1 MASINQ
7 VSPVNLD
14 SKQLPKAKKQQAKIN
29 LMQLNAYS
37 PNLLEN
43 FLDLMAH
50 NNKSVIS
57 FGYAPTKHGTEDKQ
71 FVPYIPMNET
81 LARPYGQDFD
91 VNTFAPT
98 LSDYAK
104 SKIRDEASSRINGT
118 RPWPKIDQINAWMV
132 TAETDEFKSD
142 GGLGKV
148 AADLPNSF
156 NKKFNKDKENLMSVI
171 TPMYVNGKEYKLEYD
186 KAKDKFV
193 YRYGKEGKKTINIEY
208 KGKINVP
215 IYVGAPHNTRLKDID
230 VRIFTTALQSDKPKP
245 TPHIFLEI
253 PEYGDDANG
262 HYTTFNQFFNI
273 LDRNPKATNNNTP
286 YANSEFSDPV
296 FRMAFF
302 SKGVYELMKSIK
314 EGDFK
319 GIEAPNAV
327 LLNDWH
333 AGSLAAMMHYT
344 ANAEADTGAISKE
357 TGRYFDETPTIY
369 IAHNCEH
376 QGASDG
382 NDNLR
387 TNIFGTLFG
396 AYGVDII
403 PNAKSWNEAFKE
415 EQNALMRYTN
425 YNSLKTGMALVD
437 RVVPV
442 SENYG
447 QELVHSNVKA
457 NGLMDL
463 LKARYYGPGH
473 TLTPITNGYSKS
485 LIIPN
490 KKNMKEIVDKT
501 IEDMTLGDAN
511 APKIDF
517 SKFKLK
523 AYDGNSLNV
532 KVQNK
537 NAIMRLFKQLLERE
551 RQLGYDE
558 DNKPVRKY
566 LVFEADK
573 TFIKEDDFSH
583 TPVIAYSGRVD
594 SQKGLDSIFKE
605 AMWKFAERNKNT
617 PEEKLPVFILGGK
630 ITQKEAYDRLKEFK
644 YYMTEYFPNVGHR
657 IILLHG
663 FLNTN
668 LVATAADMFLV
679 PSVFEP
685 CGLTQLEAMAKG
697 ALPLATS
704 TGGLVDTI
712 KDGVDGFRTKAFYD
726 ESGDKK
732 LLYGGGYSNN
742 YDAFLE
748 MLERGLDT
756 YYNNPAKFKEMQK
769 AAMENDFSWDKE
781 DGAIDKYINLIRTGR
796 PE

>member
-193 YRYGKEGKKTINIEY
+193 YRYGKEGKKTINVEY

-396 AYGVDII
+396 AYGVEVKDLIEAVETVDIH
-403 PNAKSWNEAFKE
+403 
-415 EQNALMRYTN
+415 
-425 YNSLKTGMALVD
+425 G
-437 RVVPV
+437 
-442 SENYG
+442 
-447 QELVHSNVKA
+447 
-457 NGLMDL
+457 
-463 LKARYYGPGH
+463 
-473 TLTPITNGYSKS
+473 
-485 LIIPN
+485 
-490 KKNMKEIVDKT
+490 KKRIY
-501 IEDMTLGDAN
+501 AN
-511 APKIDF
+511 AECKY
-517 SKFKLK
+517 
-523 AYDGNSLNV
+523 AY
-532 KVQNK
+532 
-537 NAIMRLFKQLLERE
+537 R
-551 RQLGYDE
+551 
-558 DNKPVRKY
+558 
-566 LVFEADK
+566 
-573 TFIKEDDFSH
+573 
-583 TPVIAYSGRVD
+583 
-594 SQKGLDSIFKE
+594 DSIFKRPDMKSVFVTRVRFSLSKKPCYRLDYG
-605 AMWKFAERNKNT
+605 AIHAELEKYPALDLQTIRRVIIKIRQA
-617 PEEKLPVFILGGK
+617 KLPDPKVLGNAGSFFKNPVVPRGRFEELLRQYPGMPFYEVGTDFVKIPAGWLIEQCGWKGKAFGRASVHLRQALVLVNLGGAQGHEFVALA
-630 ITQKEAYDRLKEFK
+630 IAVASSVYDRF
-644 YYMTEYFPNVGHR
+644 HIR
-657 IILLHG
+657 I
-663 FLNTN
+663 
-668 LVATAADMFLV
+668 
-679 PSVFEP
+679 
-685 CGLTQLEAMAKG
+685 
-697 ALPLATS
+697 
-704 TGGLVDTI
+704 
-712 KDGVDGFRTKAFYD
+712 Y
-726 ESGDKK
+726 
-732 LLYGGGYSNN
+732 
-742 YDAFLE
+742 
-748 MLERGLDT
+748 
-756 YYNNPAKFKEMQK
+756 
-769 AAMENDFSWDKE
+769 
-781 DGAIDKYINLIRTGR
+781 
-796 PE
+796 PEVNIV